1 MWIWGK
7 LLGFLGFKD
16 AEKWLTGFKF
26 DDLVKEAGT
35 DPETGE
41 FSFVTLITNFI
52 ESIGEWFSGLLD
64 KAKGLLKSLN
74 PFADKSDADKQTEI
88 QEKIETLKEERKT
101 AKFSKDESVL
111 ESIPGR
117 AMNKEEIDEEIAAL
131 NKESVDL
138 QAQTASNIGTLTDH
152 ATTKGSIFVHDISVE
167 EKMAE
172 MTKSSDSAAKT
183 MEVAVGSDANAT
195 AAGTVIVST
204 PPAAAAAPVNGGGS
218 STTNVS
224 SSSVN
229 HVSNV
234 ALRDQVR
241 PEQSHM
247 RRFSAT

>member
-1 MWIWGK
+1 MMQESKIDRDK
-7 LLGFLGFKD
+7 LTAGAQVTYDEDGNMMQP
-16 AEKWLTGFKF
+16 ELTKQMVDSII
-26 DDLVKEAGT
+26 DDEDISKE
-35 DPETGE
+35 DLE
-41 FSFVTLITNFI
+41 FMKKLQGDMANFT
-52 ESIGEWFSGLLD
+52 
-64 KAKGLLKSLN
+64 KK
-74 PFADKSDADKQTEI
+74 
-88 QEKIETLKEERKT
+88 
-101 AKFSKDESVL
+101 
-111 ESIPGR
+111 
-117 AMNKEEIDEEIAAL
+117 
-131 NKESVDL
+131 
-138 QAQTASNIGTLTDH
+138 